1 MKNEIVTLKANA
13 DGLPL
18 SVLVTWPGE
27 PKALMVMH
35 HGMCEHKE
43 RYLWLTERLAEA
55 GFACVMADMR
65 GHGASV
71 KEKEDLGY
79 FYGSG
84 GRGLLLDLHQVLYY
98 GKERFPG
105 LPTVLFGHSM
115 GTLVVR
121 SYLRHHDYAVDA
133 VVLSGPPCR
142 NRAVGAGLGLVHV
155 MQKISG
161 SRYHSHLLFSMAL
174 AGYDRKFGGPP
185 NAWLARDPRVAA
197 DYNASE
203 LCGFRFTVD
212 GYRCLMELLRESYR
226 GGWDCTKPAMPVL
239 VMAGSDDP
247 VIGGVKGFRD
257 TVHFLRCEGYEN
269 VKGKLYP
276 GNRHEIFNDDCR
288 ERAVRDLK
296 LWLDSFLAKC
306 QHSYGLCNECKVL
319 G

>member
-1 MKNEIVTLKANA
+1 MKKEIVTLKANA

-18 SVLVTWPGE
+18 SVLVAEPKEG

-43 RYLWLTERLAEA
+43 RYLWLMERLTEA

-65 GHGASV
+65 GHGGSV
-71 KEKEDLGY
+71 KRGEDLGY

-84 GRGLLLDLHQVLYY
+84 GRGILLDLHQLIYY

-105 LPTVLFGHSM
+105 LPTALFGHSM
-115 GTLVVR
+115 GTLAVR

-142 NRAVGAGLGLVHV
+142 NRAVGSGLGLVSI
-155 MQKISG
+155 MEKLCG
-161 SRYHSHLLFSMAL
+161 SRYHSHLLFSLAL
-174 AGYDRKFGGPP
+174 AGYDRKFEGPT

-197 DYNASE
+197 NYNASE

-212 GYRCLMELLRESYR
+212 GYRCLMELLRDSFR
-226 GGWDCTKPAMPVL
+226 GGWDCTRPAMPIL

-257 TVHFLRCEGYEN
+257 TVHFLRREGYEN
-269 VKGKLYP
+269 VRGKLYT

-288 ERAVRDLK
+288 ERALRDLK
-296 LWLDSFLAKC
+296 LWLAK
-306 QHSYGLCNECKVL
+306 QKFPFQGLN
-319 G
+319 

>member
-142 NRAVGAGLGLVHV
+142 NRAVGAGLLLLH
-155 MQKISG
+155 KI
-161 SRYHSHLLFSMAL
+161 LLIT
-174 AGYDRKFGGPP
+174 GG
-185 NAWLARDPRVAA
+185 R
-197 DYNASE
+197 
-203 LCGFRFTVD
+203 
-212 GYRCLMELLRESYR
+212 
-226 GGWDCTKPAMPVL
+226 
-239 VMAGSDDP
+239 
-247 VIGGVKGFRD
+247 
-257 TVHFLRCEGYEN
+257 
-269 VKGKLYP
+269 
-276 GNRHEIFNDDCR
+276 
-288 ERAVRDLK
+288 
-296 LWLDSFLAKC
+296 
-306 QHSYGLCNECKVL
+306 
-319 G
+319 